1 MVTSSKYEMKTKE
14 ADTLRDAIAG
24 VNKEKTV
31 LEAKNEALRKQ
42 LADEQEAGAAL
53 SARVKAQE
61 AELQRSNE
69 ELAAAR
75 KSYEGTRITREQFI
89 SELLEKEKAT
99 GKRIQELNTRAQ
111 TCEAVLESLRTG
123 SSAGAGEPSDLK
135 KTNGAPGDYEELKRE
150 RDILLGR
157 VERLTEERKQENR
170 RRDERFAALTEAIG
184 KVSRDASVTPL
195 GPALRVELPDKLL
208 TAKGKSQ
215 LSPGGKRIAEAV
227 GKAAAEFPTSSILLS
242 MGGKKVAAEL
252 RSVMAAA
259 GKLPPTRILYKPH
272 GQEKGAELLLLVP

>member
-1 MVTSSKYEMKTKE
+1 MVASSKYEMKTKE
-14 ADTLRDAIAG
+14 ADALRDAIAG

-31 LEAKNEALRKQ
+31 LEARNEALQKQ
-42 LADEQEAGAAL
+42 LADEQEANAAF

-61 AELQRSNE
+61 AELQRFNE
-69 ELAAAR
+69 ELASAR

-99 GKRIQELNTRAQ
+99 GKRIQDLSARAL
-111 TCEAVLESLRTG
+111 TCEAALEHLRRDSPVG
-123 SSAGAGEPSDLK
+123 NAESADLK
-135 KTNGAPGDYEELKRE
+135 KDNGAPGDYEELKRE

-157 VERLTEERKQENR
+157 VERLTEEHKQENR
-170 RRDERFAALTEAIG
+170 RRDDRFAALTEAIG

-215 LSPGGKRIAEAV
+215 LSPGGKKIAEEV
-227 GKAAAEFPTSSILLS
+227 GKAAAEFPTSSILLT
-242 MGGKKVAAEL
+242 MGGKKVAAEI

-259 GKLPPTRILYKPH
+259 GKLPPARILYKPR
-272 GQEKGAELLLLVP
+272 GPEKGAELLLLVP